1 MTAKQKA
8 NQSRFKKVVA
18 EAKKLRSKNPKLT
31 QAQAVKQAWAIF
43 KKTGKVGEN
52 HKDTKSHNVNI
63 RVVSGFPIDFR
74 GTFGKLKFKIVKQFD
89 IYGKINA
96 ILEDINNG
104 KNIVVIDG
112 DKNST
117 QLSEQFF
124 KYILKTDSGFNDN
137 DEDKK
142 FVIRR
147 MSPFFTQLNKDV
159 KAENKKSGKKVTKK
173 PAARKTATTKKVLK
187 QSGGSSKMYDLR
199 FQALP
204 PGKRKSATGRTYY
217 EYRANRSDKGKLLGF
232 NDYKDLSTGAK
243 KLWLDINK
251 AGLFMFN
258 TEEVVLSL
266 LYDEALK
273 KGQFRKSSYIKEL
286 LNWIN

>member
-8 NQSRFKKVVA
+8 NIERFKKVVA
-18 EAKKLRSKNPKLT
+18 EAKKLRAKNPKLT
-31 QAQAVKQAWAIF
+31 QPQAVKQAWAILY
-43 KKTGKVGEN
+43 KGGKVGES

-96 ILEDINNG
+96 ILEDVNTG

-112 DKNST
+112 DKNAT

-124 KYILKTDSGFNDN
+124 KYLLKTDSGYRDN
-137 DEDKK
+137 EEDKK
-142 FVIRR
+142 FVVRR

-173 PAARKTATTKKVLK
+173 QATKKEVK
-187 QSGGSSKMYDLR
+187 QTYTKQTGGSSKMYDLR
-199 FQALP
+199 FQAMP
-204 PGKRKSATGRTYY
+204 PGKRKSATGKTYY
-217 EYRANRSDKGKLLGF
+217 EYRANRSDQGKLLGIDNF
-232 NDYKDLSTGAK
+232 KNLSSGAK
-243 KLWLDINK
+243 KIWSDANK
-251 AGLFMFN
+251 KGYFKFGS
-258 TEEVVLSL
+258 EENVFLT
-266 LYDEALK
+266 LYEEALR
-273 KGQFRKSSYIKEL
+273 KGQYKKAEYLYEL
-286 LNWIN
+286 YKYFSN